1 MIYLLPIVMLI
12 VGAVIATT
20 LRMGTIPGFV
30 GQYMAIAC
38 LAGIDTIC
46 GGIRS
51 GLENKFRTD
60 VFVTGFFSN
69 MIIAFFLAWLGNRI
83 FIDLFL
89 AVGLVLAA
97 RIFTNLSLIRRFALT
112 KWSDA
117 LEKKRRQSAQ
127 AQVVPGQPTQGQSL
141 QGQSISGSASSNTI
155 STQPEPNS

>member
-1 MIYLLPIVMLI
+1 MIYLLPVAMLL
-12 VGAVIATT
+12 VGAFLATT

-127 AQVVPGQPTQGQSL
+127 GQVVPGQPTQ
-141 QGQSISGSASSNTI
+141 QGQTVGQGASNAI